1 MPVKY
6 PIRTKENA
14 SKSDFDVQLD
24 WLYKGKRR
32 SRPKGLPA
40 RPERTQQAAAGAVP
54 APNAVGKMSPPHATP
69 ATETAPMPS
78 RRSRSKSISNA
89 VLSESKAPNEWGKV
103 KQEAVAK
110 ASAQK
115 EVGSPVASPSDPKR
129 SRSRS
134 STLSKITGTGSGDNS
149 TSDVSSMSQQQ
160 AKGSGLKRS
169 ASVSEKPKR
178 SIFSALFGKKQPV
191 QAPAPPQEPAAKQK
205 PLQITVSTA
214 PSDAPVVTSPV
225 TAAKIAADKSET
237 RLDAIKEQRS
247 SDLKRLSKEPI
258 RRVRFAV
265 DKIDSDP
272 PQQLPSR
279 NPRPGNILIPQ
290 EMIGATPLISVGIS
304 SSKTPAANGDAA
316 AKDASGNAPASP
328 ATPTTPG
335 AKFTKDSKEYKIA
348 LEHYNRS
355 LRESQRRQIESHEAA
370 EVVAKEVRGYKF
382 SPLKKIRSNDSQA
395 GADDADVKIDSS
407 VMSSIVDIDKPTNTA
422 DAHPFKNMD
431 SDAADA
437 EPNSPTSNK
446 SALEDMTLDVI
457 YTRCCHLREILPIP
471 STLRQ
476 VKGKTA
482 PLHVIKFLN
491 PRPTLIDIL
500 SFCDFISIVPIHMV
514 IFDNV
519 ALTSEMLR
527 IVLSSVVNSKV
538 LEKLGLRN
546 VVINPQDWTF
556 FCKFLLQ
563 NKSLIKLDIS
573 QTKTRSEQDL
583 STYRENMNWTL
594 LADVLASRKGRALEE
609 LLLNGIKVSYIPLEE
624 FMEVLTIFGKR
635 NHGRSKQRLGMAMT
649 DLGVDHLKNMFN
661 WMSQY
666 TIQGVDLAFNNLEPL
681 MKPIIDKLSLLNY
694 DHLEYF
700 TLNSTELTD
709 IDTATKLLRAL
720 SLLPNLQFL
729 DMSNIPALFPG
740 IFPALNDL
748 LPKFKQLKRIHLDN
762 NNMDDKQL
770 TLLCNILVKCKT
782 LSHISLLAT
791 GAQAHAP
798 LEKIPTAPDNA
809 GPDGRRP
816 PAMAPA
822 GEDKSTMFIKSS
834 LWGQYYSLANEL
846 PNLLSLDINYDS
858 IPDELQ
864 SRIALC
870 LMRNMKTTM
879 DSTFQIDE
887 LTSQDELLFDGS
899 LLTDTADQVLQRL
912 EEKGETPGVANT
924 DMDASRKYML
934 KKYIE
939 KLDNVLK
946 KTQITIDLMLEKSK
960 ADELPMQEKENL
972 LRLLLLKRNLSN
984 IMEILLD
991 VPKDGSAGSGGST
1004 TSGGAAID
1012 GQTQPVS
1019 SFDNA
1024 GDTIMTPTTPYARPD
1039 LRHMDS
1045 SRLLT
1050 QAVGTVAQREELRAH
1065 DREEKEVDLQRP
1077 HLMATDSGRV
1087 IDVLTGRQ
1095 VLHKSSSNTSLA
1107 SKRQEQE
1114 EGELHKWGSFRQ
1126 RTSRLNGDQPP
1137 IEPSPA
1143 TPPPTSTTPPAPSS
1157 KDKPKILPR
1166 IPTGE
1171 ELRNAIM
1178 EAKGIDSI
1186 DELIKRVSDNKSELE
1201 SIYNVALH
1209 IKPGENSAEGGST
1222 EDGNRSV

>member
-1 MPVKY
+1 MTMNY

-40 RPERTQQAAAGAVP
+40 KPELMGTVKSRSGAIEKSDAEVKSAASAG
-54 APNAVGKMSPPHATP
+54 SHT
-69 ATETAPMPS
+69 

-89 VLSESKAPNEWGKV
+89 VLSESKASNDW
-103 KQEAVAK
+103 AK
-110 ASAQK
+110 LKAETVEKAAALK
-115 EVGSPVASPSDPKR
+115 ETESHLSPAASPSDPKR

-134 STLSKITGTGSGDNS
+134 STLSKVSAANSASDSSSIVQQQQTKTGGLQRS
-149 TSDVSSMSQQQ
+149 SSMSD
-160 AKGSGLKRS
+160 
-169 ASVSEKPKR
+169 KPKR
-178 SIFSALFGKKQPV
+178 SIFSALFGKKQ
-191 QAPAPPQEPAAKQK
+191 APPAKPKQEQP
-205 PLQITVSTA
+205 QITVTTA
-214 PSDAPVVTSPV
+214 PPEIA

-237 RLDAIKEQRS
+237 KLDVIKEQRT
-247 SDLKRLSKEPI
+247 SDLKRLSREPI

-279 NPRPGNILIPQ
+279 KPRPGNILIPE

-304 SSKTPAANGDAA
+304 SSKTPAQNDPAA
-316 AKDASGNAPASP
+316 SDPASP
-328 ATPTTPG
+328 ATPGAPG
-335 AKFTKDSKEYKIA
+335 TKFTKDSKEYKIA
-348 LEHYNRS
+348 LEHYNKS

-370 EVVAKEVRGYKF
+370 EMVAREVKTYKF
-382 SPLKKIRSNDSQA
+382 SPLKKVRSNDAGQ
-395 GADDADVKIDSS
+395 GADDPDVKIDSS
-407 VMSSIVDIDKPTNTA
+407 LMSNVVDIDKPTNAA
-422 DAHPFKNMD
+422 DAHPFKHLDQADNA
-431 SDAADA
+431 AADA
-437 EPNSPTSNK
+437 PDSPTSAR
-446 SALEDMTLDVI
+446 SRLEDMTLDVI

-546 VVINPQDWTF
+546 VIIGPDDWSF

-583 STYRENMNWTL
+583 TTYRENMNWTL
-594 LADVLASRKGRALEE
+594 LADVLASRKGRPLEE

-624 FMEVLTIFGKR
+624 FMEVLTIFGKK
-635 NHGRSKQRLGMAMT
+635 NHGRNKQRLGMAMT
-649 DLGVDHLKNMFN
+649 DIGLDHLKNMFN

-666 TIQGVDLAFNNLEPL
+666 NIQGVDLAFNNLEPL
-681 MKPIIDKLSLLNY
+681 VKPIIDKISLLNY
-694 DHLEYF
+694 EHLEYF

-709 IDTATKLLRAL
+709 IEAVTNLLRAL

-740 IFPALNDL
+740 IFPSLNDL

-762 NNMDDKQL
+762 NSMDEKQL

-782 LSHISLLAT
+782 LSHISLLET

-798 LEKIPTAPDNA
+798 LEKVPTAPDNPGGDA
-809 GPDGRRP
+809 RRP
-816 PAMAPA
+816 SAMSPV
-822 GEDKSTMFIKSS
+822 GEDKSTRFIKSS

-846 PNLLSLDINYDS
+846 PNLLSLDINYDN

-870 LMRNMKTTM
+870 LVRNMKTTM

-899 LLTDTADQVLQRL
+899 LLTDTADQVLKRL
-912 EEKGETPGVANT
+912 EEKGENGGVADSN
-924 DMDASRKYML
+924 MDASRKYML

-946 KTQITIDLMLEKSK
+946 KTQITIDLMFEKSK
-960 ADELPMQEKENL
+960 TDELPMQEKENL

-991 VPKDGSAGSGGST
+991 VPRDGTADSGASVGSAGVGINNQ
-1004 TSGGAAID
+1004 A
-1012 GQTQPVS
+1012 QPVS

-1024 GDTIMTPTTPYARPD
+1024 GETIMTPSTPSGRPD

-1050 QAVGTVAQREELRAH
+1050 QAVGTVAQRAELRTH
-1065 DREEKEVDLQRP
+1065 EREEREADVQRP

-1087 IDVLTGRQ
+1087 IDVFTGKQ

-1137 IEPSPA
+1137 ETPSTPTIPSVPTSEPA
-1143 TPPPTSTTPPAPSS
+1143 TPPPDSN
-1157 KDKPKILPR
+1157 KEKPKILPK

-1171 ELRNAIM
+1171 ELRKAIM
-1178 EAKGIDSI
+1178 EAKGIESI
-1186 DELIKRVSDNKSELE
+1186 DELIKKVSDNKSELE

-1209 IKPGENSAEGGST
+1209 IKSADAATPGDDDRDNASA
-1222 EDGNRSV
+1222 